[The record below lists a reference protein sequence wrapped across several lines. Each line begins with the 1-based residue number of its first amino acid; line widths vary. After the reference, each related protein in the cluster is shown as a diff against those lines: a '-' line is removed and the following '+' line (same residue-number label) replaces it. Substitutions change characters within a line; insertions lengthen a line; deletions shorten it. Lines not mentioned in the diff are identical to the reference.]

1 VLTQNH
7 DSVQW
12 PFTPSARNIE
22 IVGAGGAYLIQ
33 ADGSRLLDAA
43 GGAIVVNVGH
53 GRASVAQAVFEAT
66 KTTTYVVPPWL
77 TPDRRKLIERLR
89 ADWLPPSFDHI
100 HLTCGGSEGIETAM
114 KIAIQSQAARGMPQ
128 RYKIIGRSVSYHGT
142 TLATT
147 AVGGHTARK
156 KGLAH
161 VLETYPSVP
170 TPYPLRCPL
179 GPHHPDAGRY
189 YVDALAKVIE
199 AEGAETIAAFLAEP
213 INGSSGG
220 AIIPPDDY
228 WKAVRALCDK
238 HGILLIMDEV
248 MTGFGRTG
256 VPFGFQHWGI
266 EPDIFV
272 AGKGLAGG
280 YAPITGVFATS
291 AVADPIAEA
300 GMNVMFHT
308 FGAHPAACAAACE
321 VLRLLGEENLLQRCA
336 IAGEVL
342 QRRLNDV
349 FGNHPNVAEVR
360 GRGLLQAIEI
370 VKNRTTL
377 EPFDVSANITNRV
390 IGAALKRGVFFYGGG
405 TGDVRDIV
413 CMGPPFIIGDAEI
426 EQMVRA
432 LSESLDEVLR

>member
-1 VLTQNH
+1 
-7 DSVQW
+7 
-12 PFTPSARNIE
+12 
-22 IVGAGGAYLIQ
+22 
-33 ADGSRLLDAA
+33 
-43 GGAIVVNVGH
+43 
-53 GRASVAQAVFEAT
+53 
-66 KTTTYVVPPWL
+66 
-77 TPDRRKLIERLR
+77 
-89 ADWLPPSFDHI
+89 
-100 HLTCGGSEGIETAM
+100 M
-114 KIAIQSQAARGMPQ
+114 
-128 RYKIIGRSVSYHGT
+128 SYHGT

-161 VLETYPSVP
+161 VLETYPVAP

-199 AEGAETIAAFLAEP
+199 AEGPETIAAFLAEP

-228 WKAVRALCDK
+228 WKGVRALCDK
-238 HGILLIMDEV
+238 HGILLILDEV

-272 AGKGLAGG
+272 SGKGLAGG

-342 QRRLNDV
+342 QRRLKDV

-390 IGAALKRGVFFYGGG
+390 IGAALKPRRVLLRWRHWRRPRHRLHGSAVHHRRRGNRTDGAGAVGEPRRGSEVTIKDRLAIQDLVAAY
-405 TGDVRDIV
+405 
-413 CMGPPFIIGDAEI
+413 GDAV
-426 EQMVRA
+426 VRHDGDA
-432 LSESLDEVLR
+432 WSSLWTKDAVWLLGETKVEGRDAIYTLGNVRCRAIRSPRTSAFRFRSRSPNRLRARAGTSRKYSKTRAA